1 MIATY
6 EIKREYETSELNDL
20 ATYVGREGVFMTGFR
35 YREIDIKNSSTEGYT
50 TIQIAGL
57 GNPLE
62 AEAIRKKIRKK
73 LNGVTVE
80 MYTEPELDVEF

>member
-6 EIKREYETSELNDL
+6 EIKRDYDTSVL
-20 ATYVGREGVFMTGFR
+20 AHYVGRDGLFMTGFR
-35 YREIDIKNSSTEGYT
+35 YREIDIEHASTEGYT

-57 GNPLE
+57 ENNIE

-73 LNGVTVE
+73 LDGVTVE
-80 MYTEPELDVEF
+80 MYTQPELDVEF